1 MIVLGISGW
10 SGNGKTTLLVKLIPA
25 LIDRGYSVSTVKHAH
40 HKFDV
45 DRPGKDSFRH
55 REAGAKEVLISSSA
69 RWALMHETRDF
80 EDEAELADL
89 KKHLS
94 PVDILLIEGFK
105 NENFPKIEV
114 WRNVRD
120 TPPLYL
126 NDTSVIALATD
137 QESINADIPVL
148 DIDDSEALADFI
160 VDRFLKAPSLTA
172 QSNVNDC
179 YAAPDQMLSVEAARV
194 EIINQTALCVESE
207 ALSIDSA
214 EGRILERNIISETIL
229 PPHDN
234 SAVDGFAFRHADLKN
249 SRHFEIVGRSAA
261 GFPYVGP
268 VANGQCVQIF
278 TGGVMPIDCDTVVMV
293 EDTAR
298 NSATIEVPASLKFG
312 SNRRKSGEDV
322 RPGDV
327 VLKAGSTLRPQD
339 IGRLASIGVN
349 RVDVFKKLKIGLLS
363 TGDELIE
370 PGQALDSGQI
380 YDSNRYML
388 RSLLLKFGC
397 EVTDYSIVPDQ
408 FDLIQKTLG
417 IAAHNNDLVISSGG
431 VSMGD
436 EDHVKAAVES
446 QGELNFWR
454 IAIKPGR
461 PLALG
466 KIQKTPFVGLPGNP
480 VAALVC
486 TLQFVRPLIA
496 RLRGESEYEPAL
508 PVFAKSAFSMHKKK
522 GRREWLRGRY
532 LLNSQSQ
539 PIVEKFHSEGSG
551 LITSLTWANGLI
563 ELDEDCDHINE
574 GDLIKFIPFS
584 GLFE

>member
-25 LIDRGYSVSTVKHAH
+25 LIDRGYSVSTIKHAH

-69 RWALMHETRDF
+69 RWALMHETRAI
-80 EDEAELADL
+80 EEEAELADL

-105 NENFPKIEV
+105 NESFPKIEV

-126 NDTSVIALATD
+126 NDPSVIAVATD
-137 QESINADIPVL
+137 QKIIDANIPVL
-148 DIDDSEALADFI
+148 DIDDSETLADFI
-160 VDRFLKAPSLTA
+160 VDRFLKTPSLTA
-172 QSNVNDC
+172 QSTANDC
-179 YAAPDQMLSVEAARV
+179 YAAPDQMLSVEAARA
-194 EIINQTALCVESE
+194 EIINQTALCVGSE
-207 ALSIDSA
+207 TISIEDA
-214 EGRILERNIISETIL
+214 EGRILERNITSNLML

-234 SAVDGFAFRHADLKN
+234 SAVDGFAFRHADLEN
-249 SRHFEIVGRSAA
+249 ALRFDVIGRSAA
-261 GFPYVGP
+261 GSPYTGP

-278 TGGVMPIDCDTVVMV
+278 TGAVMPRNCDTVVMV
-293 EDTAR
+293 EDVTLTD
-298 NSATIEVPASLKFG
+298 ATIELSARLKAG

-322 RPGDV
+322 RTGDV
-327 VLKAGSTLRPQD
+327 VLKAGSKIRPQD
-339 IGRLASIGVN
+339 IGRLASIGINNVG
-349 RVDVFKKLKIGLLS
+349 VFKKLKVGLLS
-363 TGDELIE
+363 TGDELAE
-370 PGQALDSGQI
+370 PGQALAAGQI

-388 RSLLLKFGC
+388 RSLLIKFGC
-397 EVTDYSIVPDQ
+397 EVTDYSIIPDQ
-408 FDLIQKTLG
+408 LDRIQNTLG
-417 IAAHNNDLVISSGG
+417 DAARSSDLVISSGG

-436 EDHVKAAVES
+436 EDHVKAAIEA

-466 KIQKTPFVGLPGNP
+466 KIQKTPFIGLPGNP

-496 RLRGESEYEPAL
+496 RLRGENEFEPAL
-508 PVFAKSAFSMHKKK
+508 PVFAKAAFSMHKKK
-522 GRREWLRGRY
+522 GRKEWLRGRY
-532 LLNSQSQ
+532 ALNSQSQ
-539 PIVEKFHSEGSG
+539 PVVEKFHSEGSG

-563 ELDEDCDHINE
+563 ELDEDCDHISE